1 MTFPSIVAE
10 SFKFAEGMV
19 KQVLT
24 LATAS
29 IGGIILIF
37 DEKASG
43 IQLGAYSWWLFL
55 SLVLLS
61 VSVVTG
67 VLSLGSLASQLG
79 DPPAGGP
86 SIYDKTARALSGT
99 QLIAYALG
107 IIFAVVEVL

>member
-1 MTFPSIVAE
+1 MTFPEIVSE

-43 IQLGAYSWWLFL
+43 IQLGAYSWWLFVA
-55 SLVLLS
+55 LVLLS
-61 VSVVTG
+61 VSIVTG

-79 DPPAGGP
+79 NPPEEGP
-86 SIYDKTARALSGT
+86 SIYDPTTRALSGT
-99 QLIAYALG
+99 QLLTYAAG
-107 IIFAVVEVL
+107 IICAVVEVL